1 MSMLLIKKYSRLENV
16 TLIMFTAFLF
26 FSTLFCNVTKVNNL
40 FHLSCGLLLLSLLF
54 RGQLYRDAQQD
65 RVTLRGLGLI
75 ALMAVYF
82 ALSNIW
88 GGDAGETISTLTHGV
103 YLIIFTLLG
112 SLALQNVSRHT
123 LMVAAIAGVTVLSV
137 FTIATDASKV
147 IYLRKVS
154 EFNPGPD
161 NVIDLAGYC
170 AIAIMLSMIIARERR
185 RVGYL
190 LLAVIP
196 AVMLVMTQ
204 SRGPLLAL
212 VLVMLAT
219 LRWRRSTPRAMGF
232 AVLLALLAALL
243 LIFTPVGDLLLMRF
257 ESLSNES
264 GLRLS
269 IWHHVLAEVGLRP
282 WLGLGFN
289 HELNFI
295 NYDGTHISTA
305 HSVYLGTLYKGGVIG
320 LALLALLL
328 GYGLLCAL
336 RAFRAG
342 YRLEAAIYL
351 FMLLFIASQGMFMIS
366 NPRETWILFWLP
378 LAVVFS
384 AGSRAAPG

>member
-1 MSMLLIKKYSRLENV
+1 MLLIKKYSGLENAALM
-16 TLIMFTAFLF
+16 TFTAFLF
-26 FSTLFCNVTKVNNL
+26 LSILFCNVTRVNNL
-40 FHLSCGLLLLSLLF
+40 FHLSCGLLLLSLLL
-54 RGQLYRDAQQD
+54 RGQLYRDVLQD
-65 RVTLRGLGLI
+65 RGTLWGLGLI
-75 ALMAVYF
+75 ALVAVYF
-82 ALSNIW
+82 SLSNIW
-88 GGDAGETISTLTHGV
+88 GGDAGETVSTLTHGV

-112 SLALQNVSRHT
+112 SLALQNSSRHKVM
-123 LMVAAIAGVTVLSV
+123 LAAIAGITVLSV
-137 FTIATDASKV
+137 FTLATDASKV

-154 EFNPGPD
+154 DFNPGPD

-185 RVGYL
+185 RVTYL

-196 AVMLVMTQ
+196 AVMLIMTQ

-212 VLVMLAT
+212 VLVVLAT
-219 LRWRRSTPRAMGF
+219 LRWRRPAPRALWLG
-232 AVLLALLAALL
+232 ALLTALM

-257 ESLSNES
+257 ESMSNES
-264 GLRLS
+264 GLCIS

-282 WLGLGFN
+282 WLGMGFN
-289 HELNFI
+289 HELNFV

-305 HSVYLGTLYKGGVIG
+305 HSIYLGTLYKGGAIG
-320 LALLALLL
+320 LALLL
-328 GYGLLCAL
+328 GYGLFCAL
-336 RAFRAG
+336 RAFKAG
-342 YRLEAAIYL
+342 YRQDAAIYL

-384 AGSRAAPG
+384 ASSRASPG

>member
-1 MSMLLIKKYSRLENV
+1 MLLIKKYSGLENAA
-16 TLIMFTAFLF
+16 LMMFTAFLF
-26 FSTLFCNVTKVNNL
+26 FSTLFCNVTRVNNL
-40 FHLSCGLLLLSLLF
+40 FHLSCGLLLLSLFF
-54 RGQLYRDAQQD
+54 RGQLYRDVLQD

-75 ALMAVYF
+75 ILVAVYF
-82 ALSNIW
+82 SLSNIW
-88 GGDAGETISTLTHGV
+88 GGDAGETVSTLTHGV
-103 YLIIFTLLG
+103 YLLIFTLLG
-112 SLALQNVSRHT
+112 SLALQNSSRHRV
-123 LMVAAIAGVTVLSV
+123 MFAAIAGVTVLSV
-137 FTIATDASKV
+137 FTLATDAGKV

-154 EFNPGPD
+154 DFNPGPD

-170 AIAIMLSMIIARERR
+170 AIAILLSMIIARERR
-185 RVGYL
+185 SVAYL

-212 VLVMLAT
+212 VLVVLAT
-219 LRWRRSTPRAMGF
+219 LRWRRPAPRALWLG
-232 AVLLALLAALL
+232 ALLTLLAALM

-257 ESLSNES
+257 ESMSNES
-264 GLRLS
+264 GLRIS

-305 HSVYLGTLYKGGVIG
+305 HSVYLGTLYKGGAIG
-320 LALLALLL
+320 LTLLALLL

-342 YRLEAAIYL
+342 YRLDAAIYL

-378 LAVVFS
+378 LAVVLS
-384 AGSRAAPG
+384 ASSRAAPG

>member
-1 MSMLLIKKYSRLENV
+1 MLLINKYSRLENAA
-16 TLIMFTAFLF
+16 LILFTAFLF

-40 FHLSCGLLLLSLLF
+40 FHVSCALLLVSLLM
-54 RGQLYRDAQQD
+54 RGELYRDLRRD
-65 RVTLRGLGLI
+65 RITLQGLSLI
-75 ALMAVYF
+75 ALFAVYF
-82 ALSNIW
+82 AVSNIW
-88 GGDAGETISTLTHGV
+88 GGDAGQTSSTLTHGL

-112 SLALQNVSRHT
+112 SLALQNSSRHVV
-123 LMVAAIAGVTVLSV
+123 MIAMIAGVTVLSV
-137 FTIATDASKV
+137 FTIATDAGKV
-147 IYLRKVS
+147 LYFRKVS
-154 EFNPGPD
+154 DFNPGPD

-185 RVGYL
+185 RIGYL

-212 VLVMLAT
+212 VLVTLTT
-219 LRWRRSTPRAMGF
+219 LRWRRLAPRALWLG
-232 AVLLALLAALL
+232 ALLALLAALM
-243 LIFTPVGDLLLMRF
+243 LIFTPVGELLLLRF

-264 GLRLS
+264 GLRIS
-269 IWHHVLAEVGLRP
+269 IWHHVLTEVSLHP
-282 WLGLGFN
+282 LFGLGFN

-305 HSVYLGTLYKGGVIG
+305 HSVYLGTLYKGGAVG

-328 GYGLLCAL
+328 GFGLRCAL
-336 RAFRAG
+336 RAYRSE
-342 YRLEAAIYL
+342 YRLDAALYL

-366 NPRETWILFWLP
+366 NPRETWILIWLP
-378 LAVVFS
+378 LAIVFS
-384 AGSRAAPG
+384 AGSRASSA